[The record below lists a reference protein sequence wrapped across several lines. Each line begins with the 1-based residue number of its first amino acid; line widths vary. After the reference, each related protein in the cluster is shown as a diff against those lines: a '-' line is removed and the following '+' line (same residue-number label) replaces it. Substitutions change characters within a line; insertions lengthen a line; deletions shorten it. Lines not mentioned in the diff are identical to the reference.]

1 MRAPAAAPCRS
12 SDIMPTYNKPT
23 LTAKGRRLALIL
35 CSALVMLPIALGSAS
50 CSSKK
55 NAAAPA
61 ATSSKRPKVAALRNP
76 EVSELAATYS
86 PWTTFYAP
94 FSMRLSKPVSFNIS
108 GRATMVR
115 DQAIQL
121 SMRMLGMEVAVAYI
135 NADSATIVDK
145 FHKYIVSVPFPSIA
159 GRTNLTVADLQNL
172 LLGQAFYP
180 GSGTITAGEADA
192 QFSMEKSGDTLI
204 LTPRRTPAGATWY
217 FTVGPGPELKSMS
230 VKPDGLETFMM
241 TFSDIVAGAAGSV
254 ASSVEASGSFR
265 DKELKA
271 AVYWNMDKAKWN
283 EPRTIGIPDYSGYK
297 QLSVTDLIQALKK
310 F

>member
-1 MRAPAAAPCRS
+1 MR
-12 SDIMPTYNKPT
+12 I
-23 LTAKGRRLALIL
+23 
-35 CSALVMLPIALGSAS
+35 
-50 CSSKK
+50 
-55 NAAAPA
+55 
-61 ATSSKRPKVAALRNP
+61 
-76 EVSELAATYS
+76 
-86 PWTTFYAP
+86 
-94 FSMRLSKPVSFNIS
+94 SKPVSFNIS

-192 QFSMEKSGDTLI
+192 SSRWKNQATTSSSPPPHPCRRHVVFHRRSRPGTEKHVGEARR
-204 LTPRRTPAGATWY
+204 PR
-217 FTVGPGPELKSMS
+217 
-230 VKPDGLETFMM
+230 TFMM

-271 AVYWNMDKAKWN
+271 AVYRNMDKAKWN

-297 QLSVTDLIQALKK
+297 QLSVTDLIQVLKK